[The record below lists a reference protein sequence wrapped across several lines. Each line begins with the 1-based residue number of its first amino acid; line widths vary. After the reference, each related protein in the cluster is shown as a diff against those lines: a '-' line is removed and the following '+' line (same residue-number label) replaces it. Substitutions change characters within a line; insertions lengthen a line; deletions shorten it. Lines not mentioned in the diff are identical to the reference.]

1 MVLAILMQ
9 KRPFARIFDFRLPA
23 QRDKLVK
30 LAHSN
35 TTEVRLARRAG
46 IVLLAA
52 DGLDNYRISEILGVG
67 RIQVG
72 RWRERYAAGGLKAI
86 EQDCRAVGAS
96 PRSMRRRPLHI

>member
-1 MVLAILMQ
+1 MRLASAIEL
-9 KRPFARIFDFRLPA
+9 DDV
-23 QRDKLVK
+23 QREELLK

-52 DGLDNYRISEILGVG
+52 DGLDNRMIADLIGVG

-72 RWRERYAAGGLKAI
+72 RLRI
-86 EQDCRAVGAS
+86 
-96 PRSMRRRPLHI
+96 PLIVTGDSV